1 MEQGSFKALDLAG
14 GYISNFSL
22 GLPEQNSAAEKP
34 SNSAKSEVQVS
45 SVEQDE
51 GGDVESPGAGGDI
64 SIYLYYVKSIGWLPT
79 LIFIIAITGFVFCIS
94 FPSESYVPP
103 LLSFND

>member
-14 GYISNFSL
+14 GYISSFSL